1 MGVAGSGKTTIGKLL
16 AERLG
21 WQFFDADDYHPA
33 ANVAK
38 MAQGIPLQ
46 DADRWPWLKAL
57 AGLLEGCLAEG
68 RGAVL
73 ACSALKRAY
82 RERLR
87 VDAGRVRF
95 VYLKG
100 DHALLWQRLQQRQG
114 HYMRAEMLR
123 SQFAALEE
131 PEDAWVVDAAQP
143 EEEIVK
149 EIAGLAAAFKE

>member
-46 DADRWPWLKAL
+46 DADRWPWLRVL
-57 AGLLEGCLAEG
+57 AGLVEGCLAEG

-82 RERLR
+82 RERLQ

-143 EEEIVK
+143 EEEIVQDII
-149 EIAGLAAAFKE
+149 ERFL